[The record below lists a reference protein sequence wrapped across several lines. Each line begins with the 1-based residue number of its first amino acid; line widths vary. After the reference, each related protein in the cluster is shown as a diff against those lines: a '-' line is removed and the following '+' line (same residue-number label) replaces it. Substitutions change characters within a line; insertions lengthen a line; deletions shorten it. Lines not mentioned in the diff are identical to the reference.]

1 LVRNG
6 RFARYSNFGFEEE
19 SAKER
24 VVKDL
29 IQNILDLAKLKKVDY
44 ADIRVVRRQNEEME
58 VKNGKVEALTHDSDF
73 GFGIRILFRGAWGF
87 ACSSKVT
94 KTEMETVFRKA
105 LKIAKASSKAKGKEL
120 FFPSIV
126 PVVDRYQTPM
136 TINPLGVSTDTKLAL
151 LLKAD
156 EIIRKN
162 KKVKLS
168 EASMGSYKTEKTFAS
183 TEGCYIEQEIVECGA
198 GISAT
203 AIEGGE
209 VQVRS
214 YPNSFRGN
222 FATRGFEWIEQLALP
237 DHAERVAE
245 EAGQLLSAKPCPSKI
260 TTLILDSSQLALQI
274 HESIGHPI
282 ELDRVLGTEASYAGT
297 SFLNPG
303 MVGHFKYGA
312 DIVNIVAD
320 ATLSGGLGTFGYDD
334 EGVKAQRVSIISD
347 GILVN
352 LLTSRE
358 TALHLGK
365 ESNGTM
371 RADGWNRIPLIRMT
385 NINLEPGEWT
395 LEQMIADTDEGLL
408 LTTNRSWSIDDKRI
422 NFQFGTEIGW
432 EIRGGRLGE
441 IVKNPTYTGITPQF
455 WNSCDAIADKDH
467 WQMWGTPNCGKGEPG
482 QVAHVGHGAAP
493 ARFRNVQVG
502 VMK

>member
-1 LVRNG
+1 M
-6 RFARYSNFGFEEE
+6 
-19 SAKER
+19 KE
-24 VVKDL
+24 L
-29 IQNILDLAKLKKVDY
+29 IGNILDLARLKGANY
-44 ADIRVVRRQNEEME
+44 ADIRVVRRRSEEIE
-58 VKNGKVEALTHDSDF
+58 VKNGRVEALTHDEDC
-73 GFGIRILFRGAWGF
+73 GFGVRVLFQGAWGF
-87 ACSSKVT
+87 ACSSKVN
-94 KTEMETVFRKA
+94 KKEMEVVLGKA
-105 LKIAKASSKAKGKEL
+105 LKIAKSSSKAKGRDI
-120 FFPSIV
+120 FFSPAST
-126 PVVDRYQTPM
+126 VVDQYQTAMSSDPFE
-136 TINPLGVSTDTKLAL
+136 VSPETKLDL

-156 EIIRKN
+156 EIIRRN
-162 KKVKLS
+162 KKVKIS
-168 EASMGSYKTEKTFAS
+168 ESFMGCYKTEKTFAS
-183 TEGCYIEQEIVECGA
+183 TEGSYIEQEIVECGA

-222 FATRGFEWIEQLALP
+222 FATQGYEWIEHLSLR

-245 EAGQLLSAKPCPSKI
+245 EAAQLLSAKPCPSKV

-282 ELDRVLGTEASYAGT
+282 ELDRILGTEASYAGT
-297 SFLNPG
+297 SFLKPE
-303 MVGHFKYGA
+303 MVGHLKYGSEM
-312 DIVNIVAD
+312 VSIVAD
-320 ATLSGGLGTFGYDD
+320 ATFPGGLGTFGYDD
-334 EGVKAQRVSIISD
+334 EGIKAQKVPIISR

-358 TALHLGK
+358 TAHYLGK

-385 NINLEPGEWT
+385 NINIEPGEWT
-395 LEQMIADTDEGLL
+395 LEGMISDTEEGLL
-408 LTTNRSWSIDDKRI
+408 LGTNRSWSIDDKRI

-432 EIRGGRLGE
+432 EIKDGKLGE
-441 IVKNPTYTGITPQF
+441 MVKNPTYTGITPQF
-455 WNSCDAIADKDH
+455 WNSCDAIANQGH

-493 ARFRNVQVG
+493 ARFRKVQVG
-502 VMK
+502 VLK

>member
-1 LVRNG
+1 MKN
-6 RFARYSNFGFEEE
+6 
-19 SAKER
+19 
-24 VVKDL
+24 L
-29 IQNILDLAKLKKVDY
+29 IQNILDLAEMKGAAY
-44 ADIRVVRRQNEEME
+44 ADVRIVRRQNEEIE
-58 VKNGKVEALTHDSDF
+58 VKNGKVDGLIYDEDF
-73 GFGIRILFRGAWGF
+73 GFGIRVLFHGTWGF

-94 KTEMETVFRKA
+94 RREMEAVFGKA
-105 LKIAKASSKAKGKEL
+105 LKIAKASSKARGKEIL
-120 FFPSIV
+120 FPSSP
-126 PVVDRYQTPM
+126 PVIDRYRTP
-136 TINPLGVSTDTKLAL
+136 ISIDPFDVAPETKMNL

-156 EIIRKN
+156 EILRGSKQ
-162 KKVKLS
+162 VKIS
-168 EASMGSYKTEKTFAS
+168 EAFMGSYKTEKTFAS
-183 TEGCYIEQEIVECGA
+183 TEGSYIEQEIVECGA

-203 AIEGGE
+203 GIEGDE

-222 FATRGFEWIEQLALP
+222 FATRGYEWIEALALP
-237 DHAERVAE
+237 DRAEKVAE
-245 EAGQLLSAKPCPSKI
+245 EASQLLKAKPCPSKT

-282 ELDRVLGTEASYAGT
+282 ELDRILGTEASYAGT
-297 SFLNPG
+297 SFLKPE
-303 MVGHFKYGA
+303 MVDHFKYASEG
-312 DIVNIVAD
+312 VNIVAD
-320 ATLSGGLGTFGYDD
+320 ATCPGGLGTFGYDD
-334 EGVKAQRVSIISD
+334 EGIKAQRVPIISQ
-347 GILVN
+347 GRLVN

-358 TALHLGK
+358 TAHHLGR

-395 LEQMIADTDEGLL
+395 LDQMIADTEEGLF

-432 EIRGGRLGE
+432 EIKHGKLGE
-441 IVKNPTYTGITPQF
+441 MIKNPTYTGITPNF
-455 WNSCDAIADKDH
+455 WNSCDAIGNKDH

-482 QVAHVGHGAAP
+482 QVAHVGHGTAP
-493 ARFRNVQVG
+493 ARFKNVQVG

>member
-1 LVRNG
+1 M
-6 RFARYSNFGFEEE
+6 
-19 SAKER
+19 
-24 VVKDL
+24 KDL
-29 IQNILDLAKLKKVDY
+29 ILNILDLAKLKKVDY
-44 ADIRVVRRQNEEME
+44 ADIRFVRRETQEIE
-58 VKNGKVEALTHDSDF
+58 VKNSNVEALTHDEDF
-73 GFGIRILFRGAWGF
+73 GFGIRILFQGAWGF
-87 ACSSKVT
+87 ASSSKIN
-94 KTEMETVFRKA
+94 KREMETVFGKA
-105 LKIAKASSKAKGKEL
+105 LKIAKASSRAKGKEIS
-120 FFPSIV
+120 FSPSS
-126 PVVDRYQTPM
+126 PRVDRYKT
-136 TINPLGVSTDTKLAL
+136 TISVNPFDVSPEKKLDL

-156 EIIRKN
+156 EIIRRN
-162 KKVKLS
+162 KKVKIS
-168 EASMGSYKTEKTFAS
+168 EAFMGSYKTKKTFAS
-183 TEGCYIEQEIVECGA
+183 TEGSYIEQEIVECGA

-222 FATRGFEWIEQLALP
+222 FATKGHEWIENLALQ
-237 DHAERVAE
+237 DHAERVAD
-245 EAGQLLSAKPCPSKI
+245 EAVQLLSAKPCPSKV

-282 ELDRVLGTEASYAGT
+282 ELDRILGTEASYAGT
-297 SFLNPG
+297 SFLKPE
-303 MVGHFKYGA
+303 MVGHFKYGSEL
-312 DIVNIVAD
+312 VNIVAD
-320 ATLSGGLGTFGYDD
+320 ATYPGGLGTFGYDD
-334 EGVKAQRVSIISD
+334 EGIESQRVPIISR

-358 TALHLGK
+358 TAHHLGK

-385 NINLEPGEWT
+385 NINLEPGKWT
-395 LEQMIADTDEGLL
+395 LEEMIEDTEEGLFL
-408 LTTNRSWSIDDKRI
+408 STNRSWSIDDKRI

-432 EIRGGRLGE
+432 EIKAGKLGE
-441 IVKNPTYTGITPQF
+441 MVKNPTYTGITPPF
-455 WNSCDAIADKDH
+455 WNSCDAIANRDH

-493 ARFRNVQVG
+493 ARFRNVRVG

>member
-1 LVRNG
+1 MKN
-6 RFARYSNFGFEEE
+6 
-19 SAKER
+19 
-24 VVKDL
+24 L

-44 ADIRVVRRQNEEME
+44 ADIRIVRRQNEEIG
-58 VKNGKVEALTHDSDF
+58 VKNGRVEALIHDSDF
-73 GFGIRILFRGAWGF
+73 GFGIRVLFRGAWGF
-87 ACSSKVT
+87 ASSSKVT

-105 LKIAKASSKAKGKEL
+105 LKIAKASSKAKVKDL
-120 FFPSIV
+120 FFSSVI
-126 PVVDRYQTPM
+126 PVVDRYQTPVSV
-136 TINPLGVSTDTKLAL
+136 NPFDVSTEAKLEL
-151 LLKAD
+151 LFKAD
-156 EIIRKN
+156 EIIRRN
-162 KKVKLS
+162 KKVRIS
-168 EASMGSYKTEKTFAS
+168 ESFMGSYKTEKIFAS
-183 TEGCYIEQEIVECGA
+183 TQDAYIEQEIVECGA

-222 FATRGFEWIEQLALP
+222 FATKGFEWIQYLTLP
-237 DHAERVAE
+237 DHAQRVAE
-245 EAGQLLSAKPCPSKI
+245 EAEQLLSAKTCPSKV

-303 MVGHFKYGA
+303 MVGHFKYGSEV
-312 DIVNIVAD
+312 VNVVAD
-320 ATLSGGLGTFGYDD
+320 ATFPGGLGTFGYDD
-334 EGVKAQRVSIISD
+334 EGVKAQRVPILSN

-358 TALHLGK
+358 TAHYLGK

-385 NINLEPGEWT
+385 NINLEPGDWT
-395 LEQMIADTDEGLL
+395 LEQMVSDTEEGLF

-432 EIRGGRLGE
+432 EIKKGKLGE
-441 IVKNPTYTGITPQF
+441 MVKNPTYTGITPQF
-455 WNSCDAIADKDH
+455 WNSCDAIANRDH